1 MLHGSAC
8 LPGECSGGGATLS
21 DIVLETS
28 GLSRHFGGVAAL
40 DNVDFSLRARELRCL
55 IGPNGAGKSTF
66 FNCLT
71 GLLMPSDGHIFMRGE
86 ETTGWPVHRIASLGV
101 GIKTQVPSVMDG
113 LTVRE
118 NIWLSASRHHRQT
131 DHAERRT
138 DEIIAR
144 LSLGPISHNL
154 LGRLAHGERQQVE
167 LGLVMTGDPWLVL
180 LDEPAA
186 GMSPE
191 DMVRISEIL
200 RELNDTAAM
209 IIVEHDMQFIRSI
222 ASRITVFHQ
231 GRVLVEDD
239 VERVM
244 SDPTVRDVYLGR
256 TA

>member
-1 MLHGSAC
+1 MH
-8 LPGECSGGGATLS
+8 LPGGRGGGGAILP

-28 GLSRHFGGVAAL
+28 GLSRHFGGVMAL

-71 GLLMPSDGHIFMRGE
+71 GLIRPSDGHIFMRGD

-118 NIWLSASRHHRQT
+118 NIWLAARRHRRGAGE
-131 DHAERRT
+131 AELRT
-138 DEIIAR
+138 DEIIDR
-144 LSLGPISHNL
+144 LSLGSMSHRIL
-154 LGRLAHGERQQVE
+154 AHLAHGERQQVE
-167 LGLVMTGDPWLVL
+167 LGLVMTGNPWLVL

-186 GMSPE
+186 GMSSE
-191 DMVRISEIL
+191 DMVRIVEIL
-200 RELNDTAAM
+200 REINDTAAM
-209 IIVEHDMQFIRSI
+209 IIVEHDMQFVRSI

-239 VERVM
+239 VEHVM

-256 TA
+256 MA

>member
-1 MLHGSAC
+1 MR
-8 LPGECSGGGATLS
+8 LPGGRNGGGAILP

-28 GLSRHFGGVAAL
+28 GLSRHFGGVMAL
-40 DNVDFSLRARELRCL
+40 DNVDFSLRERELRCL

-71 GLLMPSDGHIFMRGE
+71 GLISPSDGHVFMRGD
-86 ETTGWPVHRIASLGV
+86 ETTGWPVHRIASFGV

-118 NIWLSASRHHRQT
+118 NIWLAARRHHRRAQE
-131 DHAERRT
+131 AEHRT
-138 DEIIAR
+138 DEIVDR
-144 LSLGPISHNL
+144 LSLGPMSHRIL
-154 LGRLAHGERQQVE
+154 AHLAHGERQQVE

-186 GMSPE
+186 GMSAE
-191 DMVRISEIL
+191 DMVRIGEIL
-200 RELNDTAAM
+200 REINDTAAM
-209 IIVEHDMQFIRSI
+209 IIVEHDMQFVRSI

-231 GRVLVEDD
+231 GRVLVEND